1 MAKITN
7 MRAIPPWEM
16 KEATKEQYDKL
27 RGREGKTKGQIPS
40 LKLPPIKSFPERGY
54 SDNENMVPRPPGI
67 QGPGNGRIMQRPMP
81 ALPPREIE
89 KRLKNLEVKPV
100 ASTTLVKKVGDQ
112 YQYDKDFVYIA
123 YASALSNLAVG
134 KITNQSDATSFQFTP
149 YNSSGVL
156 LPFRGYFTN
165 KSIYQSG
172 DPTDYT
178 WESTD
183 DLAGYNSVE
192 RKFTTSTG
200 LVETLGTPTKPG
212 AGVTWTTINA
222 GSSIPAT
229 AIWYAERFTLAS
241 TTSNWSIT
249 AVGAYISSGQL
260 VDSAVIASK
269 IANNAITTAKI
280 LNDAIDSD
288 KIASNAVLT
297 DALAANA
304 VTSTEIA
311 ANAVTTGKIVANA
324 ITATQI
330 AANAI
335 TANEIQAGAIGVQEL
350 AANSVTANAIAA
362 NSVTASEI
370 AAGTITASE
379 IAADAITANAIA
391 TNAITADAITAG
403 TITAA
408 ELASNSVTSAKV
420 TADAITVDKMDL
432 NGTLN
437 VTAASGAIRW
447 GKNDG
452 DDITNSGLFIGR
464 NSSSEPRFSIGTNSS
479 FIWYDGDAVFL
490 VGATVAANNGS
501 IETIINA
508 GNTPYVPSPTKSKVR
523 IEMVGGG
530 GGGGSI
536 SNWGSSQVGD
546 GGDTVVKV
554 QQWNSSTATWSD
566 RGVSWT
572 AGGGQGGISAS
583 TTRNGSGGSVGTVG
597 SNSVVY
603 QQSVDANNAT
613 INDKPGNGDGG
624 AGAGI
629 SISTRTTSVFN
640 GGGGAG
646 GGDAGT
652 TAYSTSSIAGSNGS
666 VGGGGGG
673 AKVYW
678 GYGSNGGGGG
688 SGGYLDILFTN
699 ISTTDRILVVSVG
712 AGGSPS
718 TSTGGNGGTGG
729 AGRVRIIG
737 VA

>member
-1 MAKITN
+1 MAKISET
-7 MRAIPPWEM
+7 EL
-16 KEATKEQYDKL
+16 Q
-27 RGREGKTKGQIPS
+27 
-40 LKLPPIKSFPERGY
+40 
-54 SDNENMVPRPPGI
+54 
-67 QGPGNGRIMQRPMP
+67 
-81 ALPPREIE
+81 
-89 KRLKNLEVKPV
+89 KRLRKLESEPV
-100 ASTTLVKKVGDQ
+100 ASTALVSRVGDQ
-112 YQYDKDFVYIA
+112 YEYDKDFVYIA
-123 YASALSNLAVG
+123 YASALASLSANA
-134 KITNQSDATSFQFTP
+134 ITNQSDATDFQFSP
-149 YNSSGVL
+149 YNASGTL
-156 LPFRGYFTN
+156 MAYRGYFIN

-172 DPTDYT
+172 DPTDYF
-178 WESTD
+178 WESTSGT
-183 DLAGYNSVE
+183 AGFTSSE
-192 RKFTTSTG
+192 RYHTTSTG
-200 LVETLGTPTKPG
+200 LQESLGNPTKPG
-212 AGVTWTTINA
+212 TNITWTVIAA
-222 GSSIPAT
+222 GT
-229 AIWYAERFTLAS
+229 AVPSTAVYVAERFTI
-241 TTSNWSIT
+241 TTT
-249 AVGAYISSGQL
+249 AG
-260 VDSAVIASK
+260 
-269 IANNAITTAKI
+269 AITSEWKI
-280 LNDAIDSD
+280 KIVGKHIDD
-288 KIASNAVLT
+288 TVIKTGGVTTDTIASNA
-297 DALAANA
+297 
-304 VTSTEIA
+304 I
-311 ANAVTTGKIVANA
+311 
-324 ITATQI
+324 
-330 AANAI
+330 
-335 TANEIQAGAIGVQEL
+335 
-350 AANSVTANAIAA
+350 
-362 NSVTASEI
+362 
-370 AAGTITASE
+370 
-379 IAADAITANAIA
+379 
-391 TNAITADAITAG
+391 
-403 TITAA
+403 
-408 ELASNSVTSAKV
+408 TSAKV
-420 TADAITVDKMDL
+420 TADAITVDKIDL

-530 GGGGSI
+530 GGGGSR
-536 SNWGSSQVGD
+536 SDWGSGQVGD

>member
-27 RGREGKTKGQIPS
+27 RKGGKKGFTDNQNMLPS
-40 LKLPPIKSFPERGY
+40 RPGVPEAGGG
-54 SDNENMVPRPPGI
+54 M
-67 QGPGNGRIMQRPMP
+67 MQRPMP

-260 VDSAVIASK
+260 VDSAVIAAK

-288 KIASNAVLT
+288 KIASNAVVT

-330 AANAI
+330 ATDAI
-335 TANEIQAGAIGVQEL
+335 TANKIQAGAIGVSEL

-379 IAADAITANAIA
+379 IAANAITANSIA
-391 TNAITADAITAG
+391 ANAIT
-403 TITAA
+403 
-408 ELASNSVTSAKV
+408 
-420 TADAITVDKMDL
+420 
-432 NGTLN
+432 
-437 VTAASGAIRW
+437 SG
-447 GKNDG
+447 K
-452 DDITNSGLFIGR
+452 
-464 NSSSEPRFSIGTNSS
+464 
-479 FIWYDGDAVFL
+479 
-490 VGATVAANNGS
+490 
-501 IETIINA
+501 
-508 GNTPYVPSPTKSKVR
+508 
-523 IEMVGGG
+523 
-530 GGGGSI
+530 
-536 SNWGSSQVGD
+536 
-546 GGDTVVKV
+546 
-554 QQWNSSTATWSD
+554 
-566 RGVSWT
+566 
-572 AGGGQGGISAS
+572 ISA
-583 TTRNGSGGSVGTVG
+583 TTKITVG
-597 SNSVVY
+597 SGNNIGVLDGADSTYRIYAGHATPASAPFSVKQNGEV
-603 QQSVDANNAT
+603 T
-613 INDKPGNGDGG
+613 IQ
-624 AGAGI
+624 
-629 SISTRTTSVFN
+629 T
-640 GGGGAG
+640 
-646 GGDAGT
+646 
-652 TAYSTSSIAGSNGS
+652 STSSSASRLVISGDTIKVFEGSTLR
-666 VGGGGGG
+666 V
-673 AKVYW
+673 K
-678 GYGSNGGGGG
+678 
-688 SGGYLDILFTN
+688 L
-699 ISTTDRILVVSVG
+699 
-712 AGGSPS
+712 
-718 TSTGGNGGTGG
+718 GNL
-729 AGRVRIIG
+729 A
-737 VA
+737 

>member
-7 MRAIPPWEM
+7 HRAIPPWEM

-27 RGREGKTKGQIPS
+27 RKGGKKG
-40 LKLPPIKSFPERGY
+40 FT
-54 SDNENMVPRPPGI
+54 DNQNMVPLPPGNPSR
-67 QGPGNGRIMQRPMP
+67 GTGGMMRVPMP

-100 ASTTLVKKVGDQ
+100 ASTSLVKKVGDQ

-200 LVETLGTPTKPG
+200 LIETLGTPTKPG
-212 AGVTWTTINA
+212 SGITWTTINA

-229 AIWYAERFTLAS
+229 AIWYAERFTLAG

-260 VDSAVIASK
+260 VDSAVIAAK

-288 KIASNAVLT
+288 KIASNAVVT

-304 VTSTEIA
+304 VTATQIA

-330 AANAI
+330 AADAI
-335 TANEIQAGAIGVQEL
+335 TANKIQAGAIGVSEL

-370 AAGTITASE
+370 AAGTITATQ
-379 IAADAITANAIA
+379 IAADAITANSIA

-420 TADAITVDKMDL
+420 TADAITVDKIDL
-432 NGTLN
+432 E
-437 VTAASGAIRW
+437 W
-447 GKNDG
+447 
-452 DDITNSGLFIGR
+452 
-464 NSSSEPRFSIGTNSS
+464 
-479 FIWYDGDAVFL
+479 
-490 VGATVAANNGS
+490 
-501 IETIINA
+501 NA
-508 GNTPYVPSPTKSKVR
+508 
-523 IEMVGGG
+523 
-530 GGGGSI
+530 
-536 SNWGSSQVGD
+536 
-546 GGDTVVKV
+546 
-554 QQWNSSTATWSD
+554 
-566 RGVSWT
+566 
-572 AGGGQGGISAS
+572 
-583 TTRNGSGGSVGTVG
+583 
-597 SNSVVY
+597 
-603 QQSVDANNAT
+603 
-613 INDKPGNGDGG
+613 
-624 AGAGI
+624 
-629 SISTRTTSVFN
+629 
-640 GGGGAG
+640 
-646 GGDAGT
+646 
-652 TAYSTSSIAGSNGS
+652 
-666 VGGGGGG
+666 
-673 AKVYW
+673 
-678 GYGSNGGGGG
+678 
-688 SGGYLDILFTN
+688 
-699 ISTTDRILVVSVG
+699 
-712 AGGSPS
+712 
-718 TSTGGNGGTGG
+718 
-729 AGRVRIIG
+729 
-737 VA
+737 